1 MENHENI
8 GTVKDLVLYRVQTA
22 KDDLS
27 SARILLR
34 QANIKGL
41 IIEHIMQLFPCNK
54 CDSRGKWGCF

>member
-27 SARILLR
+27 SARIK
-34 QANIKGL
+34 ACK
-41 IIEHIMQLFPCNK
+41 
-54 CDSRGKWGCF
+54 

>member
-34 QANIKGL
+34 AGEYKGL
-41 IIEHIMQLFPCNK
+41 IIEHIMQYFMQ
-54 CDSRGKWGCF
+54 